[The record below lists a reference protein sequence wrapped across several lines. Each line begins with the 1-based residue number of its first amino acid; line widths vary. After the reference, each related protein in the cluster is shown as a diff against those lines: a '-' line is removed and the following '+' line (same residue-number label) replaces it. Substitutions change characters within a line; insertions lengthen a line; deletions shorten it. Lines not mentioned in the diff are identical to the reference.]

1 MRCIDADPDSGTA
14 TPFCGTLRAVR
25 KFNRPSG
32 LDKQSKV
39 WLCIDFLNK
48 VDTGLWLNDQPLVL
62 PSLHENLT
70 RLELQVTHLLSSFN
84 RLTIETA
91 CPPSTAL
98 VDPDQSVKLIAAV
111 CLEIEA

>member
-1 MRCIDADPDSGTA
+1 MRCIDPDLDSGTA
-14 TPFCGTLRAVR
+14 TPFCGKLRTFR

-32 LDKQSKV
+32 LEKHSKV
-39 WLCIDFLNK
+39 WLCIDFLK

-62 PSLHENLT
+62 PSLHESLT

-98 VDPDQSVKLIAAV
+98 VDPNQSVKLIAAV